1 MLPHPPLP
9 DHYTRT
15 EDKPVFVNQLFDAA
29 AKHYDGITGWGFL
42 GSGSSYRRW
51 VQQRH
56 GLKPGMHLL
65 DVACGTGLMAV
76 EGARILGTA
85 ENITCL
91 DPSSGMMAEAKKK
104 LPARFVQGY
113 ADALPFPD
121 ASFDF
126 LTMGYA
132 LRHVAD
138 LQVTMREYHRVLR
151 PGGRVLI
158 LEVTKPAS
166 RVGNFFFRLYFGKIY
181 PGLTRLFTRSKAA
194 RDMMHYYW
202 ETMDASVPPATVVEA
217 MRAAGFAEVKRHCIM
232 GLFSEY
238 VAVK

>member
-9 DHYTRT
+9 AHYARP
-15 EDKPVFVNQLFDAA
+15 EDKPGFVNRLFDAGA
-29 AKHYDGITGWGFL
+29 PHYDRVTGWGFL
-42 GSGSSYRRW
+42 GTGSRYRRW

-56 GLKPGMHLL
+56 GLKPGMALL

-76 EGARILGTA
+76 EAARLLGTA

-91 DPSSGMMAEAKKK
+91 DPSAGMMAEAKKK
-104 LPARFVQGY
+104 LPAKFVQGY

-138 LQVTMREYHRVLR
+138 LAVTMREYHRVLR

-158 LEVTKPAS
+158 LEVSKPED
-166 RVGNFFFRLYFGKIY
+166 RVANFFFRLYFGKIY
-181 PGLTRLFTRSKAA
+181 PGLTRLFTRSQAA

-202 ETMDASVPPATVVEA
+202 ETMDASVPPAAIVEA
-217 MRAAGFAEVKRHCIM
+217 MRAAGFAEVKWHHIG
-232 GLFSEY
+232 GLFSEF

>member
-9 DHYTRT
+9 AHYTRT

-29 AKHYDGITGWGFL
+29 AKHYDSVTGWGFL

-56 GLKPGMHLL
+56 GLKPGHHLL

-76 EGARILGTA
+76 EAARILGTA

-91 DPSSGMMAEAKKK
+91 DPSAGMMAEAKKK

-138 LQVTMREYHRVLR
+138 LHATMREYHRVLR

-158 LEVTKPAS
+158 LEVTKPS
-166 RVGNFFFRLYFGKIY
+166 GRVGNFFFRLYFGKIY
-181 PGLTRLFTRSKAA
+181 PGLTRLFTRSQAA

-217 MRAAGFAEVKRHCIM
+217 MRVAGFAEVKWHRIM